1 MSASTDV
8 LVRSDAGMSRRERA
22 GRAIMWLAVLA
33 AAGAAG
39 TALLSVLDAGSA
51 TKVAETWRLC
61 GLVVFT
67 GLFLLLAL
75 HPHHYRGVWE
85 LVIASKLAL
94 VVAAAGYAAH
104 GGITGTGTII
114 GWDGGLTIALIAAY
128 ICCRGWTAT
137 PHLRSRKPVGQQDDH
152 PGRSSSRAR
161 RTWCLPGKSRSRRF
175 ARTTFRPLRGS
186 RTWVTCPPAGSSA
199 VHTGPPGRAHCRPRA
214 DPGTAGGA
222 RRRMRSSRT

>member
-8 LVRSDAGMSRRERA
+8 LVRSAGGMSRRERA

-51 TKVAETWRLC
+51 SKVAETWRLC

-137 PHLRSRKPVGQQDDH
+137 PHLRTGKPAGQHDDH
-152 PGRSSSRAR
+152 PGRPADG
-161 RTWCLPGKSRSRRF
+161 PG
-175 ARTTFRPLRGS
+175 
-186 RTWVTCPPAGSSA
+186 AGVPVPVAS
-199 VHTGPPGRAHCRPRA
+199 PGREEV
-214 DPGTAGGA
+214 T
-222 RRRMRSSRT
+222 